1 MKKILITDGME
12 KEAVASLRAKGYDV
26 TEKFFEPEELAKN
39 IGGYDAVVVRSATKI
54 RQPIIDEAKKGNLK
68 LVIRGGVGVDNIDV
82 AYAEENGIAVRNTP
96 KASSASVAELA
107 LAHMFALARFVS
119 ISNVTMRQGEWNKKK
134 YEGIEIA
141 GKTLGIIGFGR
152 IGRMLAAKANAL
164 GMKIIATDVMKVENA
179 PEYAEITTFDEV
191 IKKADFISLHVPMP
205 KDKKPVIT
213 AKEISE
219 MKDGAF
225 IINAARGGI
234 IDEDALCDAL
244 DSGKLSGAGLDVFA
258 EEPCKNERL
267 LKNPKVSATPH
278 IGGQTVEA
286 QTRIGQEIV
295 DIIEGFFA

>member
-1 MKKILITDGME
+1 MKKILVTDGME
-12 KEAVASLRAKGYDV
+12 KEALASLRAKGYEV
-26 TEKFFEPEELAKN
+26 TEKFLEPEDLAN
-39 IGGYDAVVVRSATKI
+39 HIGAFDAIVVRSATKV

-68 LVIRGGVGVDNIDV
+68 LIIRGGVGVDNIDV
-82 AYAEENGIAVRNTP
+82 AYAEANGIAVRNTP
-96 KASSASVAELA
+96 RASTASVAELA
-107 LAHMFALARFVS
+107 LAHMFSLARFVG
-119 ISNVTMRQGEWNKKK
+119 ISNYTMRCGEWNKKK
-134 YEGIEIA
+134 YEGVELA

-152 IGRMLAAKANAL
+152 IGRELASKAHAL
-164 GMKIIATDVMKVENA
+164 GMKIVATDVMKVENA
-179 PEYAEITTFDEV
+179 PDYAEITTFEDV
-191 IKKADFISLHVPMP
+191 LKKADFISLHVPMP

-213 AKEISE
+213 AKEIAL

-234 IDEDALCDAL
+234 IDEEALCDAL

-278 IGGQTVEA
+278 IGGSTKEA
-286 QTRIGQEIV
+286 QTRIGREIV